1 MQPLLVDSHCHL
13 DKLDLA
19 SCGGSVGAAL
29 DAARAAGVGRVLCI
43 ALHPDNI
50 PAVLQL
56 ARDFPSVSATVGVHP
71 LHVSQ
76 TPVDPAR
83 LRQWAEDT
91 EVVAIGETGLDYYY
105 APESREAQRVS
116 FAQHLA
122 LAAELGLPVV
132 VHTRD
137 AREDT
142 LELIRDHGSIEH
154 GGVLHCF
161 TESWEMASQALD
173 LNYWI
178 SISGIVT
185 FKGADNLHSIVRK
198 LPLDR
203 MLVETD
209 SPYLAPVP
217 YRGRSNQP
225 AYVLAVAQAIAEIR
239 GLTLEQVVAA
249 TTSNYHRLFGGA
261 GVTGD

>member
-1 MQPLLVDSHCHL
+1 MRPLLVDSHCHL
-13 DKLDLA
+13 DRLDLA
-19 SCGGSVGAAL
+19 TCGGSVAAAL
-29 DAARAAGVGRVLCI
+29 ALAREAGVGRVLCI
-43 ALHPDNI
+43 ALDPDNI

-56 ARDFPSVSATVGVHP
+56 AHDFPEVAATVGVHP
-71 LHVSQ
+71 LHIPDGSLS
-76 TPVDPAR
+76 AAE
-83 LRQWAEDT
+83 LRGWAQDQQ
-91 EVVAIGETGLDYYY
+91 VVAIGETGLDYFY
-105 APESREAQRVS
+105 AQATAAAQRDS
-116 FAQHLA
+116 FAMHLQV
-122 LAAELGLPVV
+122 AADVGLPVV

-142 LELIRDHGSIEH
+142 LALIKQHGSLEH

-161 TESWEMASQALD
+161 TESWEMARQAMD
-173 LNYWI
+173 LNFSI

-185 FKGADNLHSIVRK
+185 FGSAAALREVVRK

-225 AYVLAVAQAIAEIR
+225 AYVSRVAQAVADIK
-239 GLTLEQVVAA
+239 GLPLQQIVEA
-249 TTSNYHRLFGGA
+249 TTSNYDRLFCGA
-261 GVTGD
+261 GGTC